1 MGSKEWE
8 PETIFDVFA
17 SQTARQILAL
27 ASLRPMS
34 AQEFA
39 DHCEH
44 SLPTVYRRVN
54 ALQEYDLLRE
64 DRAVE
69 ADGTQYKV
77 FETNLERVCFEV
89 EEGSVEVDLQLQH
102 DMVDQFSTFW
112 TDLEDTTDNRNDD
125 H

>member
-1 MGSKEWE
+1 VGSKEWE

-64 DRAVE
+64 DRAVKD
-69 ADGTQYKV
+69 DGTQYKT
-77 FETNLERVCFEV
+77 FETTLEQVCFEV
-89 EEGSVEVDLQLQH
+89 EDGSVAVDLQLQH
-102 DMVDQFSTFW
+102 DMVDQFSSFW
-112 TDLEDTTDNRNDD
+112 TDLEDTTDERDD
-125 H
+125 EQ